1 MARKMN
7 PESNSLWK
15 KSMFVSMSQ
24 LIRLFTNVLIF
35 VGIARL
41 YGPEEYGQFTI
52 AYTLAT
58 IFIVVAD
65 FGFDVLLTTEVAK
78 NRDDVV
84 NIGRKFFSM
93 KILFTLLS
101 TTFMLLIPAFK
112 AFSPGSRNI
121 IYVLVLYMIFTT
133 FTNFFNAIF
142 RGYERFEFETK
153 ISFITN
159 LILLSLLI
167 LLGTLKVDLYFLMI
181 SFVMARFVGLI
192 ISIIKS
198 RKLVGG
204 DLIKLDF
211 SGWRITLASVLVYG
225 IHFLFGNLYFQID
238 TILLGFIRGD
248 QDAGIYQAAFKIMLM
263 LLLIPEIA
271 ISTILPMLS
280 KVFVNNRELWSN
292 IGRLLFKILFFIA
305 LPVAILLYFNS
316 DIIITIVFGG
326 KGFNEAIPV
335 LQIFSF
341 VILLRFS
348 VEPFALMLT
357 TANRQRIRMY
367 VVITATILN
376 LIINSLVIPYYGIIG
391 AAWVSVGINVLVGL
405 GYIIPNRKFLF
416 EWLNGIKILFFLGL
430 IIFSF
435 LLVDST
441 IAATVVTLLLYGGLS
456 YFIGFTG
463 AERSSIINNFLFRR
477 F

>member
-15 KSMFVSMSQ
+15 KSMFVSLSQ

-78 NRDDVV
+78 NRDQVV

-101 TTFMLLIPAFK
+101 TTLMLLIPAFK

-192 ISIIKS
+192 ISISTSK
-198 RKLVGG
+198 KLVGG
-204 DLIKLDF
+204 NFLKPDF

-225 IHFLFGNLYFQID
+225 FHFLFGNLYFQLD

-280 KVFVNNRELWSN
+280 KVFVNNRELWGN

-305 LPVAILLYFNS
+305 LPVSVVLYFNS
-316 DIIITIVFGG
+316 DKIITIVFGD
-326 KGFNEAIPV
+326 KGFNDAVPV

-341 VILLRFS
+341 VVLLRFS

-376 LIINSLVIPYYGIIG
+376 LIINSIVIPYYGIIG
-391 AAWVSVGINVLVGL
+391 AAWVSVGINILVGL
-405 GYIIPNRKFLF
+405 GYIIPNRNFLI
-416 EWLNGIKILFFLGL
+416 EWLNGIKALVFLG
-430 IIFSF
+430 IVIFSF
-435 LLVDST
+435 LLIDST
-441 IAATVVTLLLYGGLS
+441 IAATLVTLILYGGLS

-463 AERSSIINNFLFRR
+463 AERMSIINNFLFRR

>member
-1 MARKMN
+1 MN
-7 PESNSLWK
+7 PESNALWK
-15 KSMFVSMSQ
+15 KSMFVSLSQ

-52 AYTLAT
+52 AFTLAT
-58 IFIVVAD
+58 IFIVFAD

-78 NRDDVV
+78 NRSDVV
-84 NIGRKFFSM
+84 NICSKFFSM
-93 KILFTLLS
+93 KILFTIMS
-101 TTFMLLIPAFK
+101 TTLMLLIPAFK

-121 IYVLVLYMIFTT
+121 IYILVLYMIFTT

-142 RGYERFEFETK
+142 RGYERFEIETK

-159 LILLSLLI
+159 LILISLLI
-167 LLGTLKVDLYFLMI
+167 LLGILKIDLYLLMI
-181 SFVMARFVGLI
+181 SFVMARFVGMI
-192 ISIIKS
+192 ISIIS
-198 RKLVGG
+198 LRKLVTG
-204 DLIKLDF
+204 DFLKLDF

-225 IHFLFGNLYFQID
+225 IHFLFGNLYFQLD
-238 TILLGFIRGD
+238 TILIGFIRGD

-280 KVFVNNRELWSN
+280 KVFVTNQEMWGN

-305 LPVAILLYFNS
+305 IPVAIVLYFNS
-316 DIIITIVFGG
+316 DKIIPMVFGG
-326 KGFNEAIPV
+326 KGFDEAIPV

-341 VILLRFS
+341 VVLLRFS

-367 VVITATILN
+367 VVIAATILN
-376 LIINSLVIPYYGIIG
+376 LFLNSIVIPFYGIIG
-391 AAWVSVGINVLVGL
+391 AAWISVGINVLVGL

-416 EWLNGIKILFFLGL
+416 EWLNSIKALVFIGL
-430 IIFSF
+430 VIFSF
-435 LLVDST
+435 LLIEST
-441 IAATVVTLLLYGGLS
+441 IAVTLITLLLYAGFS
-456 YFIGFTG
+456 YYIGFNG
-463 AERSSIINNFLFRR
+463 SEKSLIINNFFFRR

>member
-1 MARKMN
+1 MN

-15 KSMFVSMSQ
+15 KSLFVSLSQ
-24 LIRLFTNVLIF
+24 LIRLFTNVFIF

-78 NRDDVV
+78 HRDDIV

-101 TTFMLLIPAFK
+101 TTLMLLIPAFR

-121 IYVLVLYMIFTT
+121 IFILVLYMIFTT

-142 RGYERFEFETK
+142 RGYERFEYETK

-167 LLGTLKVDLYFLMI
+167 LLGSLKVELHFLMI
-181 SFVMARFVGLI
+181 SFVIARFVGLI
-192 ISIIKS
+192 ISIIFS
-198 RKLVGG
+198 RKLVGA
-204 DLIKLDF
+204 DFLKLDF
-211 SGWRITLASVLVYG
+211 SEWRIALTSVLIYG
-225 IHFLFGNLYFQID
+225 IHFLFGNLYFQLD
-238 TILLGFIRGD
+238 TILIGLIRGD

-271 ISTILPMLS
+271 ISTILPMLT
-280 KVFVNNRELWSN
+280 KVFVNNRELWRN

-305 LPVAILLYFNS
+305 IPVAAVLYFYS
-316 DIIITIVFGG
+316 DKIIQIVFGD

-341 VILLRFS
+341 VVLLRFS
-348 VEPFALMLT
+348 LEPFALMLT
-357 TANRQRIRMY
+357 TANRQMIRMY

-376 LIINSLVIPYYGIIG
+376 LIFNSIVIPYYGIIG

-405 GYIIPNRKFLF
+405 GYIIPNRRFLF
-416 EWLNGIKILFFLGL
+416 EWLKSIKELVFLGL
-430 IIFSF
+430 VIFS
-435 LLVDST
+435 LLLFDST
-441 IAATVVTLLLYGGLS
+441 IVATVVTLLLYGGLS
-456 YFIGFTG
+456 YFIGFTES
-463 AERSSIINNFLFRR
+463 ERSSIINNLLFRR